1 VLSSDSPALSPT
13 GAVGPNPKGAFS
25 LTKGNKIML
34 RRNTIGIVGA
44 GQVGMA
50 AAFAL
55 FQQRIANELIL
66 VDLDRRRA
74 EGEAM
79 DLMHAQGYAGR
90 RAVRAGGYED
100 LAEAQIVI
108 VTAGVGQKP
117 GEDRL
122 SLLNRNAAVF
132 RDIAAELD
140 RHAPEAILLIASNPV
155 DILTYVMQELTDR
168 PDEMVI
174 GTGTM
179 LDTTRLRTLLAEH
192 CRVDPRSVHA
202 MILGEHGDSEI
213 AAWSC
218 ATIGGTP
225 VRQFV
230 AGGDDHDPALL
241 DDVLNQVRRAA
252 YEIIERKGYTNWA
265 IGLVLAHLVRT
276 IQEDQCSILPIS
288 VRLHGEYGIDDVC
301 LSIPVAV
308 GIGGAGRRIPTPLDA
323 AEQKALQASA
333 DTLKRSLADLS
344 L

>member
-1 VLSSDSPALSPT
+1 
-13 GAVGPNPKGAFS
+13 
-25 LTKGNKIML
+25 ML

-50 AAFAL
+50 AASAL

-66 VDLDRRRA
+66 IDRDQRRA

-90 RAVRAGGYED
+90 RAVRAGRYED

-108 VTAGVGQKP
+108 VTAGVGQKA

-122 SLLNRNAAVF
+122 SLLNRNVLVF
-132 RDIAAELD
+132 KEIAAQLD
-140 RHAPEAILLIASNPV
+140 RHAPDAILLIASNPV
-155 DILTYVMQELTDR
+155 DILTYVMQELSAR
-168 PDEMVI
+168 PDEKVI

-192 CRVDPRSVHA
+192 YEVDPRSVHA
-202 MILGEHGDSEI
+202 LIMGEHGDTEF

-225 VRQFV
+225 LRQL
-230 AGGDDHDPALL
+230 ALPGKTYDPDLL
-241 DDVLNQVRRAA
+241 DGVLEKVRRAA

-276 IQEDQCSILPIS
+276 IQEDQRSILPIS
-288 VRLHGEYGIDDVC
+288 VRLHGEYGISDVC

-308 GIGGAGRRIPTPLDA
+308 GIDGAGTRLPAPLDDT
-323 AEQKALQASA
+323 EKRALITSA
-333 DTLKRSLADLS
+333 DTLKRFLRDLAL
-344 L
+344 